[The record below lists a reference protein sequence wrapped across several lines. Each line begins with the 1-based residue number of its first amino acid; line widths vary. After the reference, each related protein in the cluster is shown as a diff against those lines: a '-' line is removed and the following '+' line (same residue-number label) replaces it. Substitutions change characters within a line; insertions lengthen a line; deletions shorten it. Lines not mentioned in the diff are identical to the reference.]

1 MQQILHPNK
10 QTNKVTSAVVAFVLW
25 LATAA
30 VGLWQITIVRE
41 MLFALFARFS
51 GVSISGYEIFK
62 QAQLAAALGTW
73 LVVIL
78 AIVWIIVFVG
88 GAEYHYRHVGTPRS
102 WRLFAWTIGVELAI
116 FALSWFI
123 L

>member
-1 MQQILHPNK
+1 MQHILHPNK
-10 QTNKVTSAVVAFVLW
+10 QTNKVITAVAAFVLW

-41 MLFALFARFS
+41 MLYALFARLS
-51 GVSISGYEIFK
+51 GLSESAYEIFK
-62 QAQLAAALGTW
+62 QEQLATALGTW

-78 AIVWIIVFVG
+78 AIVWIVVFIG
-88 GAEYHYRHVGTPRS
+88 GAEYHYRHLGTPRS
-102 WRLFAWTIGVELAI
+102 WRFFAWTIGAEAAI